1 MCEMLRSL
9 MSNTIYDVYYI
20 ADESDTYYKDCNW
33 TVKLLNLMY
42 ASKDIANNKVRS
54 LMVITVKWK

>member
-1 MCEMLRSL
+1 MY
-9 MSNTIYDVYYI
+9 TI